1 MLLLTLKL
9 YFLKYLRGGK
19 LLINKEIM
27 KAFKLFVFALFL
39 FAVYNV
45 QGQTFSNSTTTG
57 TASESFSTQE
67 GRANF
72 ISTLN
77 KQRSVAPLTAEQAD
91 TSVMIA
97 QIGSNNTTVTNASS
111 DNGTIQVAQ
120 RGDDNTTFISVS
132 ATELKSTVIQS
143 GNNNNYLNFNV
154 FNQDVHQTEIIQ
166 NGNNQNLI
174 RHGGNA
180 LSDKLKVSM
189 QGEGQSVIIR
199 SFN

>member
-1 MLLLTLKL
+1 
-9 YFLKYLRGGK
+9 
-19 LLINKEIM
+19 M
-27 KAFKLFVFALFL
+27 KAFKLFVFTILVSVACT
-39 FAVYNV
+39 V
-45 QGQTFSNSTTTG
+45 QGQTFSNG
-57 TASESFSTQE
+57 TANEIASESFSSQD
-67 GRANF
+67 GRTNF
-72 ISTLN
+72 ISTQDT
-77 KQRSVAPLTAEQAD
+77 QRSVAPLTTEQAD

-132 ATELKSTVIQS
+132 ATDLKSTVIQS

-154 FNQDVHQTEIIQ
+154 FNQDVHQTTIIQ

-180 LSDKLKVSM
+180 LSDKLKVTM